1 MDAFYASV
9 EQRDDPSLR
18 GRPVVV
24 GGRSMR
30 SVVCTA
36 SYEAR
41 PFGVRSA
48 MPMAEAMRRCPS
60 AIIVP
65 PRMSHYAAVS
75 AELMEILSRYTPLVE
90 ALSLDEAFLDVTASR
105 ALFGSGEEIAAKIRA
120 DIARETRLTASAGV
134 ATNKFIAKVASD
146 QRKPDGITVVAPGEE
161 ATFLAPL
168 PIERMWGVGPKAA
181 EKLRNIGLRT
191 LGDLANASPKRLSS
205 VVGSSWGEAICDLAR
220 GIDPRQVVPGR
231 EAISIG
237 AEETYETD
245 LSTREQIELAL
256 LSHANRVAKRLTATR
271 QAART
276 ITLKVK
282 LPDFTL
288 ITRRVTLPEPLAD
301 TTSIHRAAC
310 ELLRKLGP
318 SAPRVRLT
326 GISASNLVREEEE
339 QATLFPDAAANKRR
353 QLEKTLLDVRERF
366 GDSAVRPA
374 GLAGDL
380 PRGTDSPARRVP
392 PR

>member
-9 EQRDDPSLR
+9 EQRDDPNLR

-48 MPMAEAMRRCPS
+48 MPMAEALRRCPD
-60 AIIVP
+60 AIVIP
-65 PRMSHYAAVS
+65 PRMGHYAEVS
-75 AELMEILSRYTPLVE
+75 GEIMAILERYTPLVE
-90 ALSLDEAFLDVTASR
+90 ALSLDEAFLDVSESR
-105 ALFGSGEEIAAKIRA
+105 ALFGSGAEIAAKIRA

-146 QRKPDGITVVAPGEE
+146 MNKPDGITIVEPGTE
-161 ATFLAPL
+161 TSFLAPL
-168 PIERMWGVGPKAA
+168 PVERMWGVGPKAA
-181 EKLRNIGLRT
+181 DKLRRAGLRT
-191 LGDLANASPKRLSS
+191 LGDLAGASSKRLAT
-205 VVGSSWGEAICDLAR
+205 VVGSSWGEAIRDLAR
-220 GIDPRQVVPGR
+220 GLDVRDVVPDR
-231 EAISIG
+231 RAVSIG

-245 LSTREQIELAL
+245 LSTREQIETAL
-256 LSHANRVAKRLTATR
+256 LSHANRVAKRLAATK
-271 QAART
+271 QSART

-288 ITRRVTLPEPLAD
+288 ITRRATFPEPLAD

-310 ELLRKLGP
+310 ELLRKLGTDGL
-318 SAPRVRLT
+318 RVRLT
-326 GISASNLVREEEE
+326 GVSASGLVREEDE
-339 QATLFPDAAANKRR
+339 QATLFPDAAAAKRR
-353 QLEKTLLDVRERF
+353 QLEKALLDVRARF
-366 GDSAVRPA
+366 GDTSVRPA

-380 PRGTDSPARRVP
+380 PRGTDSPARRLP
-392 PR
+392 NR

>member
-9 EQRDDPSLR
+9 EQRDDPNLR

-48 MPMAEAMRRCPS
+48 MPMAEAMRRCPD
-60 AIIVP
+60 AIVIP
-65 PRMSHYAAVS
+65 PRMGHYAEVS
-75 AELMEILSRYTPLVE
+75 GEIMAILERYTPLVE
-90 ALSLDEAFLDVTASR
+90 ALSLDEAFLDVSESR
-105 ALFGSGEEIAAKIRA
+105 ALFGSGAEIAAKIRA

-146 QRKPDGITVVAPGEE
+146 MNKPDGITIVEPGTE
-161 ATFLAPL
+161 TSFLAPL
-168 PIERMWGVGPKAA
+168 PVERMWGVGPKAA
-181 EKLRNIGLRT
+181 DKLRRAGLRT
-191 LGDLANASPKRLSS
+191 LGDLAGASSKRLAT
-205 VVGSSWGEAICDLAR
+205 VVGSSWGEAIRDLAR
-220 GIDPRQVVPGR
+220 GLDVRDVIPDRRAV
-231 EAISIG
+231 SIG

-245 LSTREQIELAL
+245 LTTREQIETAL
-256 LSHANRVAKRLTATR
+256 LSHANRVAKRLAATK
-271 QAART
+271 QSART

-288 ITRRVTLPEPLAD
+288 ITRRATFPEPLAD

-310 ELLRKLGP
+310 ELLRKLGTDGL
-318 SAPRVRLT
+318 RVRLT
-326 GISASNLVREEEE
+326 GVSASGLVREEDE
-339 QATLFPDAAANKRR
+339 QATLFPDAAAAKRR
-353 QLEKTLLDVRERF
+353 QLEKALLDVRARF
-366 GDSAVRPA
+366 GDTSVRPA

-380 PRGTDSPARRVP
+380 PRGTDSPARRLP
-392 PR
+392 NR